1 MTPNMSYPK
10 GFYAFILFMLRAN
23 HTDTTRRENKMKF
36 FNFFRPKTKK
46 TEAQL
51 DKDLNLEN
59 YENTKYSKDKIA
71 FNSTTKLIDVLTFIK
86 DNTTLVGIE
95 LNKPATENEI
105 DFFEN
110 SKIKLPQ
117 DFKTL
122 YKFSNGF
129 ETDEDLFRLI
139 PLNEIMDNGKDHYC
153 ISDTSF
159 HFAEYMIYC
168 DMWTVE
174 INPNEIENYKIYNK
188 AGNIAYL
195 TNSLAEFLCVFINKG
210 IYEGLYEWREKKQNV

>member
-1 MTPNMSYPK
+1 
-10 GFYAFILFMLRAN
+10 
-23 HTDTTRRENKMKF
+23 MKF
-36 FNFFRPKTKK
+36 LNFFRPKTKE
-46 TEAQL
+46 TDVNVVQ
-51 DKDLNLEN
+51 DLTSKN
-59 YENTKYSKDKIA
+59 YENTKYGDDKII
-71 FNSTTKLIDVLTFIK
+71 FNSYTKLIDVLTFIK
-86 DNTTLVGIE
+86 NNTTFVGID

-122 YKFSNGF
+122 YEFSNGF

-139 PLNEIMDNGKDHYC
+139 PLNEIIDNGKDDYC

-174 INPNEIENYKIYNK
+174 IKPNDIENYKIYNK
-188 AGNIAYL
+188 ADNVVYL

-210 IYEGLYEWREKKQNV
+210 IYDGLYEWRVNIQNL